1 MRAKAMWLVVFALL
15 LVLDAGVWCKGARGD
30 PIVVEMIS
38 AEWTGRFGILGIGH
52 GIGPMSV
59 IPWWYEIQVEWYT
72 DHGDC
77 PPTSLYRN
85 GQVIAAD
92 VGAYQSER
100 YYDWLSKEW
109 ECRGLY
115 CYLDWVPAGSYCYVA
130 CWGSECAWNDAC
142 VTVP

>member
-59 IPWWYEIQVEWYT
+59 IPWWYEIQVDWYAS
-72 DHGDC
+72 GWC
-77 PPTSLYRN
+77 RALSLYRD
-85 GQVIAAD
+85 GQLIAPD
-92 VGAYQSER
+92 VPPYDTQEVWDDVMKRPWCYAWYR
-100 YYDWLSKEW
+100 YF
-109 ECRGLY
+109 
-115 CYLDWVPAGSYCYVA
+115 DWVPAGSYCWAAYGAVNEV
-130 CWGSECAWNDAC
+130 CTE
-142 VTVP
+142 VP